1 MKNVIGFVLI
11 DAPHSALNN
20 AGIDAGSKTD
30 NTVAVKV
37 IKVGKN
43 TYPYVSAQAWRYWW
57 RETIKNKTNREMSP
71 ISREEKTA
79 FTLINPF
86 KYIDD
91 DVFGYMRAL
100 EKKLGGTLTRIS
112 PLKNSPLIS
121 IYNQTPTNDYG
132 VMSRQEGN
140 PVPYE
145 HEFYSVILKGIFSL
159 DITNTGVFGL
169 TNKTGYKNL
178 DENYVEKIK
187 ESIKETNSFYEDSQK
202 AYYLPKEERIKRIQ
216 DTINALSYLS
226 GGAKQT
232 LHHTDVTPKFIILTI
247 IEGGNNL
254 FMNIVSEN
262 ISNQHDQKIINF
274 EALKTI
280 INDYK
285 DIILSD
291 IYIGKNEGFLDN
303 LKDDITNLKNSNS
316 KIKIDT
322 VKKTIETFS
331 NDIINY
337 I

>member
-1 MKNVIGFVLI
+1 MKNIIGFVLI

-20 AGIDAGSKTD
+20 AGTDTSSKTD
-30 NTVAVKV
+30 NTIAVKT
-37 IKVGKN
+37 IRVGKN

-57 RETIKNKTNREMSP
+57 RETIKRKTNREMSP
-71 ISREEKTA
+71 ISREEKIA
-79 FTLINPF
+79 FTYVNPF

-91 DVFGYMRAL
+91 DIFGYMRAL
-100 EKKLGGTLTRIS
+100 EKKSGGTLTRIS

-159 DITNTGVFGL
+159 DISNIGVFSL
-169 TNKTGYKNL
+169 INKTGYKNL
-178 DENYVEKIK
+178 DESYVEKIND
-187 ESIKETNSFYEDSQK
+187 SIKETNSFYDENNK
-202 AYYLPKEERIKRIQ
+202 EYHLPKEERIKRIQ
-216 DTINALSYLS
+216 DTLIALPYLS

-232 LHHTDVTPKFIILTI
+232 LHHTDVTPKFVILTV

-254 FMNIVSEN
+254 FMNIVNEN
-262 ISNQHDQKIINF
+262 ISSQLDQKVINF
-274 EALKTI
+274 DALNSI
-280 INDYK
+280 LNDYN

-291 IYIGKNEGFLDN
+291 IYIGRNEGFLDN
-303 LKDDITNLKNSNS
+303 LKEEIINLKDNNS

-322 VKKTIETFS
+322 VKKTIETFT